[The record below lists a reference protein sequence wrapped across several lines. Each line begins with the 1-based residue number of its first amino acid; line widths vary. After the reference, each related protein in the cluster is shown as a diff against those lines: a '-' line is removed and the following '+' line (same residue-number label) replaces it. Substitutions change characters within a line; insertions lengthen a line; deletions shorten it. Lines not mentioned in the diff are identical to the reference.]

1 MPQQPNIPQVPQSNF
16 GAAVDA
22 AAAYQEHLVEA
33 RLVEVAVPYRLVPD
47 VVLANVKIAERFLAA
62 RRDEIAEHLPKVHL
76 PDLEGLGRLALGFKF
91 AAMQADGIEP
101 SENEINHVM
110 AEARDLRGKL
120 LPAVKSLAAAGLV
133 PQATYDRIA
142 RGRGARDTAEDCV
155 SLAQVFRERGAA
167 LEGKHPITPEQV
179 DRAAL
184 VGSWL
189 LQNMKVAGA
198 RAEKAP
204 PPEAVEIRNRM
215 AALLSARY
223 AKLQAAAH
231 YFEPDTWE
239 EVVPPLMSRPAPR
252 RAKAERAPEPAAP
265 PAQTQT
271 PPAQEP
277 PASKSTLMN

>member
-1 MPQQPNIPQVPQSNF
+1 MPQQPIDPQASQNHLTD
-16 GAAVDA
+16 AVDA
-22 AAAYQEHLVEA
+22 AAAYQEHLAEA
-33 RLVEVAVPYRLVPD
+33 RLVEAAVPYRLVPD

-62 RRDEIAEHLPKVHL
+62 RRDDIAEHFPKVHL
-76 PDLEGLGRLALGFKF
+76 PDLEGIGRLALGLKF

-101 SENEINHVM
+101 SESEINELM
-110 AEARDLRGKL
+110 AESRELRGKL
-120 LPAVKSLAAAGLV
+120 LPALKSLTAAGLV
-133 PQATYDRIA
+133 SPATYDRIA

-155 SLAQVFRERGAA
+155 SLAQVFREGGAA
-167 LEGKHPITPEQV
+167 LDGKHPITPEQV

-189 LQNMKVAGA
+189 LQHMKQAGT

-223 AKLQAAAH
+223 AKLQALAH
-231 YFEPDTWE
+231 YFVPDAWE

-252 RAKAERAPEPAAP
+252 RAKAEKAPEPAAP
-265 PAQTQT
+265 PAQS
-271 PPAQEP
+271 PPL
-277 PASKSTLMN
+277 TN